1 MYISQ
6 QYREIGHVVDRLAL
20 EALFEQV
27 SYPLITLVVVCC
39 IGNGK
44 AFQADANAL
53 GTFT

>member
-1 MYISQ
+1 MK
-6 QYREIGHVVDRLAL
+6 
-20 EALFEQV
+20 QV
-27 SYPLITLVVVCC
+27 PYPLITLVVVCC